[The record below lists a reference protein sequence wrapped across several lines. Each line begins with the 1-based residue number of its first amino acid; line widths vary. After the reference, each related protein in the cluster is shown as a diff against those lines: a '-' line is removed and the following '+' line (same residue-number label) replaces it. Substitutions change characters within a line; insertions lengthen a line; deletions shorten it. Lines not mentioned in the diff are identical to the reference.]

1 MTWHT
6 QLGERTLKGAE
17 AALIFRTIGHVADM
31 VEQEIAGDSDPWEFG
46 IPVFDEMQPTA
57 KLALLADVGWALLR
71 PTETCPKLTS
81 INEAV
86 VAALFSNIEQCL
98 HMEIDWSKE
107 EDDDE
112 LLAWRKLVLAVF
124 HEDGDTMDLPEP
136 DCDDVVEWELLAE
149 TLSQRILWDDDFN
162 EAEQFLDASPD
173 EATRLRSIFGI
184 DNDYYAAVPPD
195 PRDSDL
201 PGIRAMLG
209 ELYRR

>member
-1 MTWHT
+1 
-6 QLGERTLKGAE
+6 
-17 AALIFRTIGHVADM
+17 
-31 VEQEIAGDSDPWEFG
+31 
-46 IPVFDEMQPTA
+46 MQPTA

-184 DNDYYAAVPPD
+184 DNDYYASVPPD